1 MESLLQDL
9 RYGFRTLLNSP
20 GFAIVAVLTLA
31 LGIGANT
38 SVFSVMNAVL
48 LNPSG
53 VPHPESVVALRA
65 KYSVGDL
72 QNINMS
78 PTDFGDAVSGK
89 DVFTSAAVLNG
100 ASFNYSSNGTTPERL
115 TGAKVSWQW
124 FDVFWARPQ
133 LGRTFRP
140 EEDQPG
146 AEHEAILSYQT
157 WKKRFGGDPAIVGR
171 SLLLNQE
178 SYQVVGVMGPEFN
191 WPNQAE
197 LWVPIGLPPGRY
209 FDEKYR
215 YNEYLFTVG
224 RLRPGVTVAQA
235 NSYLQLRSAQ
245 HVSSEG
251 QNSYGQASGWGMF
264 CMPLVEFVSGNLSRP
279 LLVLLTAVGIVLLIA
294 CANIAG
300 LQLARASGR
309 QREVSIQ
316 IALGAGAGRL
326 VQQALAESLLVA
338 VAGVA
343 LGLLVAKAT
352 IPLLLLLAPQGLLQN
367 IQVHTGGIVLW
378 FVAALGGLCA
388 LLCGAAPAW
397 HMTHVAFY
405 EALKEGGRSET
416 SSHARQRMR
425 SVLVVGEIALAMVL
439 LVGAGLLLRSLQQLE
454 RVETGFDPG
463 GLMSASLSLPATI
476 YKTDEQKAAF
486 FAAAEDQL
494 KNIPGVTAVALIDSL
509 PFGNDGGSSSFEI
522 VGRPQGPND
531 PGPHGNIRLISPDY
545 FKTLRIPVLRGRV
558 FTPEDRLKTEQV
570 AVIDETLARQYWPHE
585 EPVGQHITFGGN
597 SPKMTIVG
605 VVQHSKS
612 SSLEADTTEGFYFL
626 PVAQLTTGSISVVV
640 RANSPHPESLASA
653 MSSAIRS
660 VDSNQPLYDFKTIEQ
675 RVDDSLMG
683 RRFLVILLSVFAGL
697 ALLLAA
703 LGLYGVITYMVRLR
717 TRELGIR
724 MALGAQPADVLRL
737 VLGKGA
743 VLAAVGLVLGVFA
756 TFALGRT
763 LSTLLYQVSL
773 FNPMT
778 LVVTSLVLAFTVL
791 FASYL
796 PARRAA
802 KVDPVVA
809 LRYE

>member
-1 MESLLQDL
+1 
-9 RYGFRTLLNSP
+9 
-20 GFAIVAVLTLA
+20 
-31 LGIGANT
+31 
-38 SVFSVMNAVL
+38 
-48 LNPSG
+48 
-53 VPHPESVVALRA
+53 
-65 KYSVGDL
+65 VG
-72 QNINMS
+72 
-78 PTDFGDAVSGK
+78 
-89 DVFTSAAVLNG
+89 
-100 ASFNYSSNGTTPERL
+100 
-115 TGAKVSWQW
+115 
-124 FDVFWARPQ
+124 
-133 LGRTFRP
+133 
-140 EEDQPG
+140 
-146 AEHEAILSYQT
+146 QT
-157 WKKRFGGDPAIVGR
+157 
-171 SLLLNQE
+171 LLLNQE

-197 LWVPIGLPPGRY
+197 LWVPIALPPGRY

-215 YNEYLFTVG
+215 YNEYLFSVG
-224 RLRPGVTVAQA
+224 RLRPGITVAQA

-245 HVSSEG
+245 HVKSEG
-251 QNSYGQASGWGMF
+251 DNSYGLVSGWGMF
-264 CMPLVEFVSGNLSRP
+264 CMPLVEFVSGRLNRP
-279 LLVLLTAVGIVLLIA
+279 LLILLAAVGIVLLIA

-316 IALGAGAGRL
+316 IALGAGARRL
-326 VQQALAESLLVA
+326 VQQALAESLIVA

-343 LGLLVAKAT
+343 LGLIVAKAT
-352 IPLLLLLAPQGLLQN
+352 IPLLLLLAPRGLMLN
-367 IQVHTGGIVLW
+367 IQAHASGTVLLFAALLGGI
-378 FVAALGGLCA
+378 CA

-416 SSHARQRMR
+416 SSHTRQRMR
-425 SVLVVGEIALAMVL
+425 SILVVGEIALAMVL
-439 LVGAGLLLRSLQQLE
+439 LVGAGLLLRSLQQLQQ
-454 RVETGFDPG
+454 VQTGFDPG
-463 GLMSASLSLPATI
+463 GLMSASLSLPPTI
-476 YKTDEQKAAF
+476 YKTNEQQAAF

-494 KNIPGVTAVALIDSL
+494 KNIPGVTNAAVVDAL
-509 PFGNDGGSSSFEI
+509 PFSNNGGSASFEI

-545 FKTLRIPVLRGRV
+545 FKTLRIPVVRGRV
-558 FTPEDRLKTEQV
+558 FTSGDRLKSEPV

-585 EPVGQHITFGGN
+585 DPLGQHITFGGD

-605 VVQHSKS
+605 IVRHAKS

-626 PVAQLTTGSISVVV
+626 PVAQAPFNSLSVLVRSGSV
-640 RANSPHPESLASA
+640 RPESLAGA
-653 MSSAIRS
+653 MQSAIRA
-660 VDSNQPLYDFKTIEQ
+660 VDPNQPLYDFKTMEQ
-675 RVDDSLMG
+675 RVNDSLMG
-683 RRFLVILLSVFAGL
+683 RRFLVVLLSVFAGL

-743 VLAAVGLVLGVFA
+743 RLAAIGVVLGVFA
-756 TFALGRT
+756 TFAVGRT
-763 LSTLLYQVSL
+763 LSSLLFQVSL

-778 LVVTSLVLAFTVL
+778 LVLTSLVLAFTVL